1 MIYKGYYTLTVDEYC
16 QLEENPTA
24 ILWIKYPWPDKYLY
38 KAINNL
44 NRKMALKINKKE
56 SKSLMYDKTMITH
69 LEAKINLY
77 ILLHKSF
84 VIRRMVEPKPII
96 LELFE
101 KHFKHK
107 FEPKNIGEIA
117 DKIQKLKILLKQL
130 TDRFSQPVQ
139 DQKISTVEHVM
150 RIEDLLGYP
159 IGREKLFKLKGY
171 HDLAMKKL
179 PKNQNNGRN

>member
-1 MIYKGYYTLTVDEYC
+1 MIYKGYYTLIIDEFC

-24 ILWIKYPWPDKYLY
+24 ILLIKYPWPEKYLV
-38 KAINNL
+38 KAINKL
-44 NRKMALKINKKE
+44 NRKMASKINKKE
-56 SKSLMYDKTMITH
+56 AKYLMYDKTMITH

-77 ILLHKSF
+77 ILMYKSF
-84 VIRRMVEPKPII
+84 IVGGMIEPRKDMLAI
-96 LELFE
+96 FE
-101 KHFKHK
+101 KHFKH
-107 FEPKNIGEIA
+107 EYSPENIGEIT

-130 TDRFSQPVQ
+130 TDRFKQPVQ
-139 DQKISTVEHVM
+139 DQKMSTVEHVM

-179 PKNQNNGRN
+179 PKKPA